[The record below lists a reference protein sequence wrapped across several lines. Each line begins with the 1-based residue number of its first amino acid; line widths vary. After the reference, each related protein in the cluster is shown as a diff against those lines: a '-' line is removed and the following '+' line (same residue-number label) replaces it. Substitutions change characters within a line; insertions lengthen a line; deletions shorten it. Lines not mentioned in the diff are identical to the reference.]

1 MLFKKRK
8 RDSRL
13 AKAVSEAVAQ
23 RARPFDG
30 MEVRRG
36 GPKPWPPGKPPGGKL
51 PPEARPSAQ
60 NRPAET

>member
-1 MLFKKRK
+1 MPSKSRNLA
-8 RDSRL
+8 SRL
-13 AKAVSEAVAQ
+13 AKVVPEAVAR

-30 MEVRRG
+30 MEVRQS

-60 NRPAET
+60 NRPTET

>member
-8 RDSRL
+8 RKSQL
-13 AKAVSEAVAQ
+13 TKAVSEAVAR

-30 MEVRRG
+30 MEIRQG

-51 PPEARPSAQ
+51 PPEAKPSAR
-60 NRPAET
+60 NHPAES